1 MSKLTINNYDDLQL
15 KCISIMKEIQTNVT
29 SYFEFKK
36 NLISNLS
43 LRLNEK
49 ENEIEK
55 ENQNFS
61 EFKMDKIYNK
71 VHKRNKEIQKMKEE
85 EKEEIVDKVL
95 IQYKLMTGILV
106 ERIDN
111 KTMKINFNFT
121 NKENE
126 YYIILFFENEC
137 FYVKKIFPEEIK
149 LDKYLNNN
157 KDIVQ
162 NLTLFL
168 VKLINYEIIPLIN

>member
-1 MSKLTINNYDDLQL
+1 
-15 KCISIMKEIQTNVT
+15 
-29 SYFEFKK
+29 
-36 NLISNLS
+36 
-43 LRLNEK
+43 
-49 ENEIEK
+49 
-55 ENQNFS
+55 
-61 EFKMDKIYNK
+61 
-71 VHKRNKEIQKMKEE
+71 
-85 EKEEIVDKVL
+85 
-95 IQYKLMTGILV
+95 MTGILV